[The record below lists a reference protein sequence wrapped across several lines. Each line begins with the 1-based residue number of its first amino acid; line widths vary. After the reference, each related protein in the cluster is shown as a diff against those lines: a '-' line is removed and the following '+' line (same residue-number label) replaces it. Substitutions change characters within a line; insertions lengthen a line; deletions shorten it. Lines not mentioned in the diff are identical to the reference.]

1 MRSNHSIEATLVT
14 ACPFTG
20 ALNKIADLKMAAPL
34 SPCHEESELD
44 LWFAFFVMSK

>member
-1 MRSNHSIEATLVT
+1 MRSNHPIEATPVRRT
-14 ACPFTG
+14 PFYG
-20 ALNKIADLKMAAPL
+20 ALNKTADLKMAAPL